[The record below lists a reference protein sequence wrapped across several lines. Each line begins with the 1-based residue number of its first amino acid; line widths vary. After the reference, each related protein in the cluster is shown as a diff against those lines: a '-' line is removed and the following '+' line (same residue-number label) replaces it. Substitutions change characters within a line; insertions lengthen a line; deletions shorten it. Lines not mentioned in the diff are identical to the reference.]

1 MARVPETILVSE
13 EEIGDVILQME
24 ARAKEPKGM
33 PLAALL
39 EKLKQSGQRM
49 IAAGY
54 SYGDISELLKENKIN
69 IPLSVLRESFKEA
82 GKGVKANGVQK
93 PKRRQKNPVRSPEL
107 GVADETP
114 ANGEEKIESEEV
126 KLAKAKGF
134 NMVDR
139 SLL

>member
-13 EEIGDVILQME
+13 EEIGDVILKME

-49 IAAGY
+49 VAAGY
-54 SYGDISELLKENKIN
+54 SYGEISELLKENKIN
-69 IPLSVLRESFKEA
+69 IPLSVIRESFKEV
-82 GKGVKANGVQK
+82 GKGVRANGVQK
-93 PKRRQKNPVRSPEL
+93 PKRRPKNPERSPEL
-107 GVADETP
+107 VVADEIP
-114 ANGEEKIESEEV
+114 VIVEEKVESEEV
-126 KLAKAKGF
+126 KRAKAKGF